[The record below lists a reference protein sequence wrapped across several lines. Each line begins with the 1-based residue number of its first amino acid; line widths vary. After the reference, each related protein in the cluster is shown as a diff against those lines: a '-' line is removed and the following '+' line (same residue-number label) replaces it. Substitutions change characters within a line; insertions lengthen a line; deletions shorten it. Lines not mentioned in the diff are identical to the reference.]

1 MYMRR
6 HPVIHFVV
14 AVLLAAAAALIT
26 AAGPLL
32 VLSTSFGVSP
42 TMALNWN
49 TDQTAAQTL
58 SAEATQTTH

>member
-14 AVLLAAAAALIT
+14 AVLLAAAAAMIT

-42 TMALNWN
+42 TMALQWSA
-49 TDQTAAQTL
+49 DPAAVDTL
-58 SAEATQTTH
+58 SAEASQAAH